1 MNFWRHFLCSKV
13 ADGLQ
18 IYHWNTEEVLE
29 DSDEVS
35 SVLRSFCFISHSTFG
50 IPSCMN
56 YCKLFSIYVFYE
68 KLFKLKQ
75 NYPTS
80 EKLTLKYYQYCM
92 IFSVLKPNKIGQL
105 LMAEI
110 KNSLKEDFTGKT
122 SFKLKTFR
130 SLLYEINVFDKVFE
144 ISIEESNYYAKIL
157 NEKKRRRSCFQ
168 VFYSIDVLTVYLQ
181 VYQKDSIMFAFL
193 WLLLKLSEKLFSK
206 ASLSDCY

>member
-122 SFKLKTFR
+122 SFNKCFRQSFWNINWRKQLLCKNLKWEKTEAQLLPGVLQYWRFDCVPASLPKRLSHVCFSLTFAKTFWKTF
-130 SLLYEINVFDKVFE
+130 L
-144 ISIEESNYYAKIL
+144 ESF
-157 NEKKRRRSCFQ
+157 SQ
-168 VFYSIDVLTVYLQ
+168 
-181 VYQKDSIMFAFL
+181 
-193 WLLLKLSEKLFSK
+193 WLLLENEKEK
-206 ASLSDCY
+206 HQQ

>member
-1 MNFWRHFLCSKV
+1 MASFSVFQSCWWSPNIPLKYWGGLRRFWW
-13 ADGLQ
+13 G
-18 IYHWNTEEVLE
+18 
-29 DSDEVS
+29 
-35 SVLRSFCFISHSTFG
+35 FISPKVILLHFTFHFWHSKLANN
-50 IPSCMN
+50 CMN
-56 YCKLFSIYVFYE
+56 YCKLFSIYVFYK

-75 NYPTS
+75 NYSTS

-110 KNSLKEDFTGKT
+110 KNSLKEDFTGKS

-144 ISIEESNYYAKIL
+144 ISIEERNYYSKIL
-157 NEKKRRRSCFQ
+157 NEKKQRCSCFQ

-181 VYQKDSIMFAFL
+181 VYQKDSAIFAFL
-193 WLLLKLSEKLFSK
+193 
-206 ASLSDCY
+206 